1 MSNEEKIKQKEKKNT
16 SPKNSIRNKNDKKLT
31 IKETQNIMNRNL
43 NSHFEPNCINLP
55 LNKNIGIYGQNHP
68 LIGLVNI
75 GATDYMNATLQCLSN
90 IEQLTNYFRNNSY
103 VEHIV
108 KFKPDSL
115 AASYKRLIHNLWP
128 SNNNHQIFNH
138 NKSYAPYDFKNKIS
152 KMNTLFEGIHANDS
166 KDLLNFIITTLHE
179 ELNKS
184 KKNGDLHENIA
195 SQIDEQSKL
204 NEFIENF
211 TNENRSIISDLFYG
225 VNETIIICSNC
236 KIPKYNFSIDFCLR
250 FPLEE
255 VRKFKLD
262 QLYKNNNNIMNQIE
276 KNSKIKLFGGGVVDI
291 KDCFDYY
298 KKIEIFDG
306 DNAIYCT
313 TCNKQKDSTYQT
325 LLFTL
330 PNILI
335 IILDRGK
342 GNGKGIQFRV
352 KLEFTELLDLND
364 YAKYGGK
371 YELISVITHLGN
383 SGGDGHFIALCK
395 SPIDKKWY
403 RYNDSI
409 VTKVYDF
416 KNEVLNFGDAYILF
430 YKKKN

>member
-16 SPKNSIRNKNDKKLT
+16 SPKDSIRNKNDKKMT
-31 IKETQNIMNRNL
+31 IQETQNIMNRNL
-43 NSHFEPNCINLP
+43 NSHFEPNCINSP

-68 LIGLVNI
+68 LIGLENI

-90 IEQLTNYFRNNSY
+90 IEQLTNYFRNSSY

-108 KFKPDSL
+108 KFKPNSL
-115 AASYKRLIHNLWP
+115 AASYKRLIDNLWP

-152 KMNTLFEGIHANDS
+152 KMNSLFKGIHANDS
-166 KDLLNFIITTLHE
+166 KDLLCFIIMTLHE

-184 KKNGDLHENIA
+184 KKNGDLHENIT
-195 SQIDEQSKL
+195 SQIDEQLELK
-204 NEFIENF
+204 EFIENF
-211 TNENRSIISDLFYG
+211 INENRSIISDLFYG
-225 VNETIIICSNC
+225 VNEFITICSNC
-236 KIPKYNFSIDFCLR
+236 KIPKYHFGAYFDLL

-262 QLYKNNNNIMNQIE
+262 QLYNNNNIMNQIE
-276 KNSKIKLFGGGVVDI
+276 KNSKIKLLNENIVDF
-291 KDCFDYY
+291 KDCFDFY
-298 KKIEIFDG
+298 KKIVIFDR
-306 DNAIYCT
+306 DNAMYCK
-313 TCNKQKDSTYQT
+313 TCNKQNDATYQT
-325 LLFTL
+325 LLYTL

-335 IILDRGK
+335 IILNRGF
-342 GNGKGIQFRV
+342 GKEFKV

-371 YELISVITHLGN
+371 YELISVITHLRE
-383 SGGDGHFIALCK
+383 SGFSGHFIASCK
-395 SPIDKKWY
+395 SHIDKEWY
-403 RYNDSI
+403 QYNDAI
-409 VTKVYDF
+409 VKKIYDF